1 MERDMTFLSAF
12 DGVEPS
18 PWKLPASA
26 EAEIEPTERFTGPG
40 HLGLEVAVATSSR
53 KPLVAELRSVWKAR
67 EDNKGFPLLLVVLYD
82 KAGVEVA
89 AVCGPTGPSP
99 VIGHDVDPA
108 AVERLCAAAL
118 SKPDRIT
125 ALSFL
130 TSHEVEKQSELP
142 GIRNGGLFAT
152 NELANG
158 VPERDDFDEAC
169 RRGASLRGKA
179 NQALITD
186 LGWVIETAGPHTSML
201 VTAAGQHAVAVFLD
215 EGDGFETPTQKLEL
229 FSPVTHALAA
239 ADRLGLDWVVLVRG
253 STLRLYP
260 ARPDVGVGRRGRSGT
275 YVEASLD
282 LLDDDRV
289 GMVPLFFDS
298 EALQP
303 GGTVDQI
310 LESSM
315 LFVAQLGERLR
326 DRIYF
331 DAVPSLAA
339 TLASQHGDTTPEGLQ
354 EAYAQTMA
362 VLFRL
367 LFVAYAE
374 DKELL
379 PYRTNG
385 TYAEH
390 ALTTL
395 AKRLSEYRSTGETF
409 DANGTDLWDD
419 AQALWTAIE
428 HGRDDWDIPAYGG
441 TLFSSDTDINP
452 SGAALA
458 GYRLTNEQFGP
469 TLSALLVDV
478 DPDGLVGPVDFRS
491 LSVREF
497 GTIYEG
503 LLESELSLAPYD
515 MTEDAGRLRRA
526 EPGDEVHAPEGTPWF
541 HNRSGERK
549 STGSYFTKPF
559 AVEHLLKTALAPA
572 LDGHLDEV
580 LVLLGGGDEAGAAKR
595 LFEFRCADLAM
606 GSGHFLVAAIDHL
619 EAAFSK
625 FLVENPIGPVNAELV
640 ALRTAA
646 INQLG
651 DLSDSYRIDD
661 TQILRRL
668 IARRCVFGCDL
679 NPVAVELARLSIWI
693 HTFVAGLPLGFLDHN
708 LRIGNS
714 LTGIG
719 TIDEVDDFLGQDN
732 FLTHQIADQL
742 SEASRQLQRLATV
755 NDAKITDIEAA
766 RQAVDEA
773 QEALNPMRR
782 LLDLIVLK
790 RAGFIDVEP
799 MALAETSVV
808 DARHSA
814 KQVQE
819 LLATLRPIHFPLELP
834 EVFSGTNPGF
844 NCIVGNPPWE
854 EVTVEELGYW
864 TTHHPGLQGKPVAEQ
879 NRIIDGLR
887 EQRPELVE
895 ELERALADATVI
907 RTALT
912 APRSAE
918 KRAEPVFPGMGTGD
932 PDLYKAFCWRFWTQL
947 AEGGTVG
954 VVLPRSALST
964 KGSSAWREHVLDHG
978 DFQEVS
984 IGQNRGGW
992 LFEDVGDLITI
1003 ALVSIRKTGTP
1014 DDEVAIRGPFKS
1026 LNQYIEGRA
1035 RPPIVLKASSLRQWS
1050 EGAAFPL
1057 IPTPEA
1063 GDVFAKVRAH
1073 PNFDDQDLRPWAC
1086 RPVSEFHATND
1097 KITKNN
1103 PDRFFHADL
1112 DTEPPAALP
1121 VFGGASFD
1129 LWKPDTG
1136 RRKGWADPDVAL
1148 TELQRRRESGATKKN
1163 SVFYGFD
1170 DDWINDESRLPAQ
1183 NCRIAFRDIVRAT
1196 DGRTVIA
1203 SLISPNVTLNNKA
1216 PYILWKRG
1224 EPTDEA
1230 YLLGVLSSVP
1240 LDWYARRVVELGL
1253 NFFIFNRFPI
1263 PNPDQTDDRYLR
1275 TVEIAGRLAAV
1286 DDRYASWAEAVGVP
1300 VGSVTTQADKN
1311 DLVAELDAVVAHL
1324 YGLDAED
1331 LEVIWGTF
1339 HTTVDHLPSLDTVL
1353 GYHETW
1359 AR

>member
-1 MERDMTFLSAF
+1 MTFLSAF
-12 DGVEPS
+12 DEVESS

-53 KPLVAELRSVWKAR
+53 KPLVPELRSVWKAR

-82 KAGVEVA
+82 KAGVQVA

-108 AVERLCAAAL
+108 SVERLCAAAL

-142 GIRNGGLFAT
+142 GIRNVGLFAT

-169 RRGASLRGKA
+169 RRGASLRGKT
-179 NQALITD
+179 NQTLITD
-186 LGWVIETAGPHTSML
+186 LGWEIEPAGPHTSLL
-201 VTAAGQHAVAVFLD
+201 VTTAGQHAVAVFLD
-215 EGDGFETPTQKLEL
+215 EGDGFETPTPRLEL

-289 GMVPLFFDS
+289 GMVPSFFDS

-331 DAVPSLAA
+331 DAVPGLAA
-339 TLASQHGDTTPEGLQ
+339 TLASKHGDTTPEGLQ

-385 TYAEH
+385 AYAEH

-395 AKRLSEYRSTGETF
+395 AKRLSEYRITGETF

-419 AQALWTAIE
+419 AQALWAAIE

-441 TLFSSDTDINP
+441 TLFSSDADINP
-452 SGAALA
+452 TGAALA

-478 DPDGLVGPVDFRS
+478 DSDQVVGPVDFRS

-503 LLESELSLAPYD
+503 LLESELSLAPCD
-515 MTEDAGRLRRA
+515 LAEDAGGLRRA
-526 EPGDEVHAPEGTPWF
+526 EPGDEVHTAEGEPWF

-559 AVEHLLKTALAPA
+559 AVEHLLQTALAPA
-572 LDGHLDEV
+572 LDSHLGEV
-580 LVLLGGGDEAGAAKR
+580 SALLDDKDEAGAAKR

-619 EAAFSK
+619 EAAFSR
-625 FLVENPIGPVNAELV
+625 FLVENQIGPVNAELA

-646 INQLG
+646 IGQLG
-651 DLSDSYRIDD
+651 DLADSYRIDD

-668 IARRCVFGCDL
+668 IARRCVYGCDL
-679 NPVAVELARLSIWI
+679 NPVAVDLARLSIWI

-732 FLTHQIADQL
+732 FLTYQIGDQL

-755 NDAKITDIEAA
+755 NDARITDIEAA
-766 RQAVDEA
+766 RQAVAEA
-773 QEALNPMRR
+773 QEALDPMRR

-790 RAGFIDVEP
+790 RADHEEFDIHP
-799 MALAETSVV
+799 MALAETSVI
-808 DARHSA
+808 DARH
-814 KQVQE
+814 KTDQVQE
-819 LLATLRPIHFPLELP
+819 LLATLNPIHFPIEFP
-834 EVFSGTNPGF
+834 EVFSTTNPGF
-844 NCIVGNPPWE
+844 QCVLGNPPWE
-854 EVTVEELGYW
+854 KLEVDRQIWWGSRF
-864 TTHHPGLQGKPVAEQ
+864 PGLRSLPTQAARDRQ
-879 NRIIDGLR
+879 ITDL
-887 EQRPELVE
+887 QASHSDLE
-895 ELERALADATVI
+895 EEFL
-907 RTALT
+907 
-912 APRSAE
+912 AE
-918 KRAEPVFPGMGTGD
+918 KASVDLVRTHLLAGPYPGLGKSHA
-932 PDLYKAFCWRFWTQL
+932 DLYKAFAWRFLDLIANHATI
-947 AEGGTVG
+947 G
-954 VVLPRSALST
+954 VVLPRVVLTAGEL
-964 KGSSAWREHVLDHG
+964 AQWRKSILESG
-978 DFQEVS
+978 DFMEVTV
-984 IGQNRGGW
+984 GTNTGGW
-992 LFEDVGDLITI
+992 LFDDAEHRYTI
-1003 ALVSIRKTGTP
+1003 CLVSIRKTGKP
-1014 DDEVAIRGPFKS
+1014 DDVIGTRGPFQS
-1026 LNQYIEGRA
+1026 LSDYRRGMTTSPMELPADGLLEWTDGACFPLLSSAHAAGVFLRLRA
-1035 RPPIVLKASSLRQWS
+1035 TGSLKAL
-1050 EGAAFPL
+1050 
-1057 IPTPEA
+1057 A
-1063 GDVFAKVRAH
+1063 GDGQTIRAVYEL
-1073 PNFDDQDLRPWAC
+1073 D
-1086 RPVSEFHATND
+1086 ATKD
-1097 KITKNN
+1097 KEH
-1103 PDRFFHADL
+1103 FQLGADAPGAG
-1112 DTEPPAALP
+1112 ELP
-1121 VFGGASFD
+1121 VYKGASFN
-1129 LWKPDTG
+1129 LWEPETGVLYGVTTPDAITPVLVQKRMNQSRNRRSAFFGTQVDVNDPDTLPLWHPRISYRWTTNRTN
-1136 RRKGWADPDVAL
+1136 RRTLICSLLPPGTVLTNGTPYLLVDPPGPL
-1148 TELQRRRESGATKKN
+1148 L
-1163 SVFYGFD
+1163 
-1170 DDWINDESRLPAQ
+1170 
-1183 NCRIAFRDIVRAT
+1183 
-1196 DGRTVIA
+1196 
-1203 SLISPNVTLNNKA
+1203 
-1216 PYILWKRG
+1216 
-1224 EPTDEA
+1224 EA
-1230 YLLGVLSSVP
+1230 YLLGVFSSTTF
-1240 LDWYARRVVELGL
+1240 DWYLRRFIELSMRWEIL
-1253 NFFIFNRFPI
+1253 NESPVPAFDLSDP
-1263 PNPDQTDDRYLR
+1263 R
-1275 TVEIAGRLAAV
+1275 TGQLIQLAGRLAAV
-1286 DDRYASWAEAVGVP
+1286 DDRYASWAESVGVP
-1300 VGSVTTQADKN
+1300 VGSVTSQADKD
-1311 DLVAELDAVVAHL
+1311 DLIAELDAVVAHL
-1324 YGLDAED
+1324 YGLNAED
-1331 LEVIWGTF
+1331 LEVIWDTF
-1339 HTTVDHLPSLDTVL
+1339 HTTVDHLPSMDKVL
-1353 GYHETW
+1353 AHHESW

>member
-1 MERDMTFLSAF
+1 MTFLGAF
-12 DGVEPS
+12 DEVEPT
-18 PWKLPASA
+18 PWTLPPSA
-26 EAEIEPTERFTGPG
+26 DAQIEPTERFKGPG
-40 HLGLEVAVATSSR
+40 HLGLEVAVATSAR
-53 KPLVAELRSVWKAR
+53 KPLVPEIRSVWKAR
-67 EDNKGFPLLLVVLYD
+67 EDTKGFPLLLVVLYD
-82 KAGVEVA
+82 KAGVQVA
-89 AVCGPTGPSP
+89 AVCGPMGPSP
-99 VIGHDVDPA
+99 VIVHDVDPA
-108 AVERLCAAAL
+108 VVERLCAAAL

-130 TSHEVEKQSELP
+130 TSHEVEQQSELP
-142 GIRNGGLFAT
+142 GIRNVGLFAT

-158 VPERDDFDEAC
+158 VPTRDDWDDAC
-169 RRGASLRGKA
+169 QRGSSLRGKT
-179 NQALITD
+179 NQALIAD
-186 LGWVIETAGPHTSML
+186 LGYEIEPAGPHTSLL
-201 VTAAGQHAVAVFLD
+201 VTAAGKHAVAVFLD
-215 EGDGFETPTQKLEL
+215 EGDEFETPTQKLEL
-229 FSPVTHALAA
+229 FSPVTHALVA

-282 LLDDDRV
+282 LLGDDQV
-289 GMVPLFFDS
+289 GMAPLFFGS

-303 GGTVDQI
+303 GGTVDQV
-310 LESSM
+310 LESSS
-315 LFVAQLGERLR
+315 LFVAKLGGRLR

-331 DAVPSLAA
+331 DAVPGLAA
-339 TLASQHGDTTPEGLQ
+339 TLASKHGDTTPEGLL

-385 TYAEH
+385 LYAEH

-441 TLFSSDTDINP
+441 TLFSSDPDINS

-469 TLSALLVDV
+469 TLSALLVDA

-515 MTEDAGRLRRA
+515 MTEDASGLRRA
-526 EPGDEVHAPEGTPWF
+526 EPGDEVHTLEGAPWF

-572 LDGHLDEV
+572 LDSHFGEV
-580 LVLLGGGDEAGAAKR
+580 SVLLTNGDEAGAAKR

-625 FLVENPIGPVNAELV
+625 FLIENPIGPVNAELV
-640 ALRTAA
+640 SLRTAA

-651 DLSDSYRIDD
+651 HLSDSYQIDD

-679 NPVAVELARLSIWI
+679 NPVAVGLARLSIWI

-719 TIDEVDDFLGQDN
+719 VISEVDDFLGEEN
-732 FLTHQIADQL
+732 FLVHQIADQL

-766 RQAVDEA
+766 RQAVAEA

-782 LLDLIVLK
+782 LLDLIVL
-790 RAGFIDVEP
+790 RRSQLIDIEP

-808 DARHSA
+808 DARHSTE
-814 KQVQE
+814 QVQE
-819 LLATLRPIHFPLELP
+819 LLATLRPIHFPIEFP
-834 EVFSGTNPGF
+834 EIFSGPNPGF
-844 NCIVGNPPWE
+844 NCILGNPPWE
-854 EVTVEELGYW
+854 EIMVDEDSFWATKS
-864 TTHHPGLQGKPVAEQ
+864 PGFYSLEGKKRLDFMAGLASDNPLWLAEYEDRVAEM
-879 NRIIDGLR
+879 RLLR
-887 EQRPELVE
+887 ES
-895 ELERALADATVI
+895 
-907 RTALT
+907 LT
-912 APRSAE
+912 AGPYPDLNRGNA
-918 KRAEPVFPGMGTGD
+918 
-932 PDLYKAFCWRFWTQL
+932 DLYKAFCWRFWHQL
-947 AEGGTVG
+947 ADQGVVG
-954 VVLPRSALST
+954 VVLPRSAVSAR
-964 KGSSAWREHVLDHG
+964 GSASWREQVLDTG
-978 DFQEVS
+978 DFIEVT
-984 IGQNRGGW
+984 QLLNNRRW
-992 LFEDVGDLITI
+992 IFEDVHPQYTI
-1003 ALVSIRKTGTP
+1003 CLVSIRKTGKP
-1014 DDEVAIRGPFKS
+1014 DDEVAVRGPFSSHADYKRGVQ
-1026 LNQYIEGRA
+1026 L
-1035 RPPIVLKASSLRQWS
+1035 PPTKFPTSELRSWT
-1050 EGAAFPL
+1050 EGASFPL
-1057 IPTPEA
+1057 IPNPQALETFLRLRRSRNLA
-1063 GDVFAKVRAH
+1063 DVFEIRPIQGDFNATTGRKAGYFSVDMDAK
-1073 PNFDDQDLRPWAC
+1073 
-1086 RPVSEFHATND
+1086 PVG
-1097 KITKNN
+1097 
-1103 PDRFFHADL
+1103 
-1112 DTEPPAALP
+1112 ALP
-1121 VFGGASFD
+1121 VLGGASFD
-1129 LWKPDTG
+1129 IWKPDTG
-1136 RRKGWADPDVAL
+1136 VRKGWADPSIAIE
-1148 TELQRRRESGATKKN
+1148 ELQRRRTSGSSKK
-1163 SVFYGFD
+1163 SSAFYGFD
-1170 DDWINDESRLPAQ
+1170 DGWICDESTLPAR
-1183 NCRIAFRDIVRAT
+1183 NYRIAFRGVTNRT
-1196 DGRTVIA
+1196 NRRTVIA
-1203 SLISPNVTLNNKA
+1203 SLVMPDV
-1216 PYILWKRG
+1216 ILENSAG
-1224 EPTDEA
+1224 
-1230 YLLGVLSSVP
+1230 YLLWTEADEHRTAFLLGTLCSTS
-1240 LDWYARRVVELGL
+1240 LDWYARRVVELSL
-1253 NFFIFNRFPI
+1253 NFFILNQLPI
-1263 PNPDQTDDRYLR
+1263 PEPTPTDDRYLR
-1275 TVEIAGRLAAV
+1275 TVEISGRLAAA
-1286 DDRYASWAEAVGVP
+1286 DDRFASWAEAVGVP
-1300 VGSVTTQADKN
+1300 VGSVTTQAEKDE
-1311 DLVAELDAVVAHL
+1311 LIAELDAVVAHL
-1324 YGLDAED
+1324 YGLDADD
-1331 LEVIWGTF
+1331 LEVIWDTF
-1339 HTTVDHLPSLDTVL
+1339 HPTVDHLPSLDKVL

>member
-1 MERDMTFLSAF
+1 MTFLGAF
-12 DGVEPS
+12 DEVEPT
-18 PWKLPASA
+18 PWRLPPSSDAQ
-26 EAEIEPTERFTGPG
+26 IEPTERFNGPG
-40 HLGLEVAVATSSR
+40 HLGLEVAVATSAR

-67 EDNKGFPLLLVVLYD
+67 EDTKGFPLLLVVLYD
-82 KAGVEVA
+82 KAGIQVA
-89 AVCGPTGPSP
+89 AVCGPMGPSP
-99 VIGHDVDPA
+99 VIVHDVDPA
-108 AVERLCAAAL
+108 VVERLCTAAL

-130 TSHEVEKQSELP
+130 TSHEVEQQSELP
-142 GIRNGGLFAT
+142 GIRNVGLFAT
-152 NELANG
+152 NELSNG
-158 VPERDDFDEAC
+158 VPTRDDWADAC
-169 RRGASLRGKA
+169 QRGSSLQGKT
-179 NQALITD
+179 NQALIVD
-186 LGWVIETAGPHTSML
+186 LGYEIEPAGPHTSLL
-201 VTAAGQHAVAVFLD
+201 VTAAGKHAVAVFLD
-215 EGDGFETPTQKLEL
+215 EGDEFETPTQKLEL

-275 YVEASLD
+275 YFEAAMD
-282 LLDDDRV
+282 LLGDDQV

-303 GGTVDQI
+303 GGTVDQV
-310 LESSM
+310 LESSS
-315 LFVAQLGERLR
+315 LFVAKLGGRLR

-331 DAVPSLAA
+331 DAVPGLAA
-339 TLASQHGDTTPEGLQ
+339 VLASKHGDTTPEGLL

-385 TYAEH
+385 LYAEH

-441 TLFSSDTDINP
+441 TLFSSDPGINP

-478 DPDGLVGPVDFRS
+478 DPDQVVGPVDFRS

-515 MTEDAGRLRRA
+515 MTEDASGLRRA
-526 EPGDEVHAPEGTPWF
+526 EPGDEVHTLEGAPWF

-572 LDGHLDEV
+572 LDSHLDKV
-580 LVLLGGGDEAGAAKR
+580 SALLGAGDEAGAAKR

-651 DLSDSYRIDD
+651 DLADSYRIDD

-719 TIDEVDDFLGQDN
+719 TIDEISEFFGEDN
-732 FLTHQIADQL
+732 FLAHQVADQL
-742 SEASRQLQRLATV
+742 SEGSRQLQRLATV

-766 RQAVDEA
+766 RQAVAEA

-782 LLDLIVLK
+782 LLDLIVLR
-790 RAGFIDVEP
+790 RAGLIDVEP

-808 DARHSA
+808 DARHTTE
-814 KQVQE
+814 QVQE
-819 LLATLRPIHFPLELP
+819 LLATLKPIHFPLEFP
-834 EVFSGTNPGF
+834 EIFSGSNTGF
-844 NCIVGNPPWE
+844 QCVLGNPPWE
-854 EVTVEELGYW
+854 EAKTEERSFWNRYS
-864 TTHHPGLQGKPVAEQ
+864 PGLWSSGAAEIKKRISGLQEIRPDLVVAY
-879 NRIIDGLR
+879 
-887 EQRPELVE
+887 ELD
-895 ELERALADATVI
+895 RARNLQ
-907 RTALT
+907 LSQLLLSG
-912 APRSAE
+912 P
-918 KRAEPVFPGMGTGD
+918 FPGFETGD
-932 PDLYKAFCWRFWTQL
+932 PDLYKAFSWRFWDL
-947 AEGGTVG
+947 VAENGTFG
-954 VVLPRSALST
+954 VVLPRSALT
-964 KGSSAWREHVLDHG
+964 TAGGAKWREHLLQHG
-978 DFQEVS
+978 DFIEVFTVTNS
-984 IGQNRGGW
+984 RGW
-992 LFEDVGDLITI
+992 VFPDVGAMYTI
-1003 ALVSIRKTGTP
+1003 AFVSVRKTGRP
-1014 DDEVAIRGPFKS
+1014 DDVVAVRGPSRSFDEY
-1026 LNQYIEGRA
+1026 LTAVREPAIE
-1035 RPPIVLKASSLRQWS
+1035 LSASGLRLWS
-1050 EGAAFPL
+1050 EGAGFPL
-1057 IPTPEA
+1057 IPTPDS
-1063 GDVFAKVRAH
+1063 GKVFLKLRNS
-1073 PNFDDQDLRPWAC
+1073 PDLADALPV
-1086 RPVSEFHATND
+1086 RPVAEFHASND
-1097 KITKNN
+1097 RKKGHFSV
-1103 PDRFFHADL
+1103 DFDS
-1112 DTEPPAALP
+1112 EPANAWP
-1121 VFGGASFD
+1121 VYKGSSFNI
-1129 LWKPDTG
+1129 WNPDTG
-1136 RRKGWADPDVAL
+1136 DRYGWCDSESVVI
-1148 TELQRRRESGATKKN
+1148 ELQKRRTSGQTKVR
-1163 SVFYGFD
+1163 SAFYAAPD
-1170 DDWINDESRLPAQ
+1170 SWINDETTLPCL
-1183 NCRIAFRDIVRAT
+1183 NPRVAFRGIARAT
-1196 DGRTVIA
+1196 DSRTVIA
-1203 SLISPNVTLNNKA
+1203 ALIPPERVITNAA
-1216 PYILWKRG
+1216 PYLYFS
-1224 EPTDEA
+1224 EEDHQSEA
-1230 YLLGVLSSVP
+1230 YLLGILCSTP
-1240 LDWYARRVVELGL
+1240 LDWYARRFVEINL
-1253 NFFIFNRFPI
+1253 NYFIFNKFPV
-1263 PNPDQTDDRYLR
+1263 PMNDSCDDRCR
-1275 TVEIAGRLAAV
+1275 RVAEVSGRLAAV

-1300 VGSVTTQADKN
+1300 VGSVTTQTEKD

-1324 YGLDAED
+1324 YGLNAED
-1331 LEVIWGTF
+1331 LEVIWDTF
-1339 HTTVDHLPSLDTVL
+1339 HTTVDHLPSMDKVL
-1353 GYHETW
+1353 AHHESW